1 MEKFKNSNLYFYIG
15 IMLLTLTNWM
25 HGTGKLN
32 DTVFTV
38 CMVVVIVVELVGLSL
53 YVKNKK
59 SDSKEA

>member
-32 DTVFTV
+32 DTAFTV
-38 CMVVVIVVELVGLSL
+38 CMVVVIVVELVGLSI
-53 YVKNKK
+53 YAKNKK

>member
-15 IMLLTLTNWM
+15 IMLLTITNWM
-25 HGTGKLN
+25 NGTGKLN

-38 CMVVVIVVELVGLSL
+38 CMVVVIVIELIGLSI
-53 YVKNKK
+53 YAKNKK